1 MEDFSFSISPPPSS
15 ESPRASLLGTTSLF
29 LQRLQIYP
37 IYKVKA
43 GGRADILPYLRWQ
56 IIKSID
62 FSVTDIICNSQFQ
75 YMHFSEPLD

>member
-29 LQRLQIYP
+29 LQKLQIYP
-37 IYKVKA
+37 ISK
-43 GGRADILPYLRWQ
+43 ADILPYLRWQ